1 MLSAGNGKFLI
12 YASRFQKQNE
22 RLKIV
27 GSAVARVAENLQFN
41 IEVLS
46 KKQALSIYVYYKND
60 MDGEEIPVYCDWGK
74 DWKEEDIYHAVRS
87 VMFTL
92 SFHPRY
98 SILQSMREQ
107 LFS

>member
-1 MLSAGNGKFLI
+1 MLPIGDGKFLI
-12 YASRFQKQNE
+12 YASGFRKQNE
-22 RLKIV
+22 RLKVV
-27 GSAVARVAENLQFN
+27 GAAVARVAETLHFN

-46 KKQALSIYVYYKND
+46 KRQSLSIYVYYKNGQ
-60 MDGEEIPVYCDWGK
+60 DGEEIPVYCDWGK
-74 DWKEEDIYHAVRS
+74 DWKEEDIYHAVKS

-98 SILQSMREQ
+98 SVLQAVRER

>member
-1 MLSAGNGKFLI
+1 MLSTGNGKFLI
-12 YASRFQKQNE
+12 YASGFRKQNE

-27 GSAVARVAENLQFN
+27 GSAVARVAENLRFN

-46 KKQALSIYVYYKND
+46 KRQSLSIYVFYKNER
-60 MDGEEIPVYCDWGK
+60 DGEEIPVYCDWGK
-74 DWKEEDIYHAVRS
+74 DWKEEDVYRAVKS

-92 SFHPRY
+92 SFHPKY
-98 SILQSMREQ
+98 SVLQAMRKQ

>member
-1 MLSAGNGKFLI
+1 MLHADSGKFLI
-12 YASRFQKQNE
+12 YASGFRKQNE

-27 GSAVARVAENLQFN
+27 GSAVARVAENLHFN

-46 KKQALSIYVYYKND
+46 KRQSLSIYVFYKNER
-60 MDGEEIPVYCDWGK
+60 DGEEIPVYCDWGK
-74 DWKEEDIYHAVRS
+74 DWKEEDIYHAVKS

-98 SILQSMREQ
+98 SILQAMRKQ

>member
-1 MLSAGNGKFLI
+1 MLPTGNGKFLI
-12 YASRFQKQNE
+12 YASSFGKRNE

-27 GSAVARVAENLQFN
+27 GSAVARVAENLHFD

-46 KKQALSIYVYYKND
+46 RRRSLSIYVYYKKEGD
-60 MDGEEIPVYCDWGK
+60 REEIPVYCDWGK
-74 DWKEEDIYHAVRS
+74 DWKEEDVFHAVKS

-98 SILQSMREQ
+98 SVLQSMRER

>member
-1 MLSAGNGKFLI
+1 MLPTENGRFLI
-12 YASRFQKQNE
+12 YASGFQNRNE
-22 RLKIV
+22 RLKVV
-27 GSAVARVAENLQFN
+27 GSAVARVAENLHFD

-46 KKQALSIYVYYKND
+46 KRRSLSIYVYYKNG

-74 DWKEEDIYHAVRS
+74 DWKEEDVYHAVKS

-98 SILQSMREQ
+98 SILQAMRKQ

>member
-1 MLSAGNGKFLI
+1 MLPMGNGKFLI
-12 YASRFQKQNE
+12 YASSFRKQDE
-22 RLKIV
+22 RLKVV
-27 GSAVARVAENLQFN
+27 GSAVARVAETLHFD

-46 KKQALSIYVYYKND
+46 KRQSLSIYVYYKNGRD
-60 MDGEEIPVYCDWGK
+60 SEEIPVYCDWGK
-74 DWKEEDIYHAVRS
+74 DWKEEDIYHAVKS

-98 SILQSMREQ
+98 STLQAIREH

>member
-1 MLSAGNGKFLI
+1 MLPIGDGKFLI
-12 YASRFQKQNE
+12 YASGFRKQSE
-22 RLKIV
+22 RLKVV
-27 GSAVARVAENLQFN
+27 GAAVARVAETLHFN

-46 KKQALSIYVYYKND
+46 KRQSLSIYVYYKD
-60 MDGEEIPVYCDWGK
+60 GRGGEEIPVYCDWGK
-74 DWKEEDIYHAVRS
+74 DWKEEDIYHAVKS

-98 SILQSMREQ
+98 SILQAMRER

>member
-1 MLSAGNGKFLI
+1 MLSAENGKFLI
-12 YASRFQKQNE
+12 YASSFRKQSE

-27 GSAVARVAENLQFN
+27 GSAVARVAENLHFN

-46 KKQALSIYVYYKND
+46 KRQSLSIYVYYKD
-60 MDGEEIPVYCDWGK
+60 GREGEEVPVYCDWGK
-74 DWKEEDIYHAVRS
+74 DWKEEDVYHAVKS

-98 SILQSMREQ
+98 SVLQPMRER